1 MSGDQVQTSMF
12 SILERW
18 GFPTLVAIAFGFVL
32 RNDLLLPL
40 MNSHQETL
48 KELRQTQREIAD
60 TIKEQTKL
68 LYAIQP
74 RAGEARDADL

>member
-40 MNSHQETL
+40 MSSHQETL
-48 KELRQTQREIAD
+48 RELRQTQREIAD

-74 RAGEARDADL
+74 RAGEAMDADL